1 MKDYDLLIAGD
12 PELRRKA
19 QDVKCVDEEVR
30 QLFQDMVHVMHRD
43 DGFGLAATQI
53 GVHKRVIVLDCN
65 ESYLPGEGYMY
76 IVNPKILWKSEE
88 TDVQEEACMSVPG
101 LGVPVERSLEIKM
114 FYLDENNEECRVH
127 AKDFFARVLQH
138 ELDHLEGK
146 LMIDYLSPLKRK
158 MALKK
163 MQRITQWKNPDE
175 VNTSIK

>member
-1 MKDYDLLIAGD
+1 MKEYDLLIAGN

-19 QDVKCVDEEVR
+19 QDVKHVDEEVL
-30 QLFQDMVHVMHRD
+30 QLFRDMIHVMRRD
-43 DGFGLAATQI
+43 EGFGLAATQI
-53 GVHKRVIVLDCN
+53 GVHKRVIVLDCS
-65 ESYLPGEGYMY
+65 ESYLPGNGYMY

-114 FYLDENNEECRVH
+114 LYLDEKNEERTVH
-127 AKDFFARVLQH
+127 AKDFFARALQH

-163 MQRITQWKNPDE
+163 MQRMTQWKNPDE
-175 VNTSIK
+175 MNASIK